1 MPEQG
6 ERSNNIFC
14 SSIWGWVCLQFT
26 SLNTKVLHKD
36 LQKTAAQPSQM
47 ITMIEVLNISQ
58 NKAHETFSWI
68 RTWENSVNRL
78 PPQVGVP
85 WNRLLINQWPT
96 GKPDTST
103 CVSTSLFA
111 HEAGPLVV
119 FLRQLLA
126 CYTIATK
133 LVLPFDMVTYD
144 KHIRWFQAS
153 ENGFGYLPQNA
164 FMRLWRK
171 LQNNMSIWVLSP
183 TRHSPSV
190 RPSTSSW
197 IAQLAAITTHT
208 LHQLITGGGSR

>member
-1 MPEQG
+1 MKH
-6 ERSNNIFC
+6 F
-14 SSIWGWVCLQFT
+14 
-26 SLNTKVLHKD
+26 LNT
-36 LQKTAAQPSQM
+36 
-47 ITMIEVLNISQ
+47 NI
-58 NKAHETFSWI
+58 
-68 RTWENSVNRL
+68 WENSMNRL

-85 WNRLLINQWPT
+85 WIRLLINQWPT

-103 CVSTSLFA
+103 CVHFSLA

-133 LVLPFDMVTYD
+133 LVLPFDVVTYD

-153 ENGFGYLPQNA
+153 ENGFGYLLQNA

-190 RPSTSSW
+190 SPSTSSW
-197 IAQLAAITTHT
+197 IAQLAAITPHR
-208 LHQLITGGGSR
+208 LHQLITDGGSR